1 MITGYGKETHN
12 IITPDATTHKCRT
25 LAPQKLTAF
34 SLYTPNPTELVQ
46 TLQRML
52 YEPLAILIPI
62 PAAAPASAPAQISIP
77 TTHFALR
84 TTHSHFSLSR
94 GSGVVDKVIVTF
106 RLRSRLLA

>member
-62 PAAAPASAPAQISIP
+62 PAAAPASAQISIP
-77 TTHFALR
+77 TTRYPLR